1 MQWLLGLVNIS
12 LSLFP
17 SLTPHTHSTLIPTLA
32 DYSPQTLFQYL
43 EGVKGSVEVRRGFV
57 QDVIKEATKFKRK
70 PLIQQ
75 LEEWVERLPSFKA
88 GAGAGS
94 LKVKSRTEKRL

>member
-1 MQWLLGLVNIS
+1 M
-12 LSLFP
+12 P
-17 SLTPHTHSTLIPTLA
+17 SLLLLPP

-57 QDVIKEATKFKRK
+57 QDVIREATKFKRK

-75 LEEWVERLPSFKA
+75 LEEWAERLPSFKTA
-88 GAGAGS
+88 SGGGA
-94 LKVKSRTEKRL
+94 LKPKPRTTDKR